1 MTEFRKEHEREHTKA
16 VPIAAVQQEFV
27 TQAVKGKI
35 DEAVRDKLMRELEAV
50 VPSDAFNN
58 YAYEKRN
65 AEAAVVAGVA
75 PHTPHVNSPE
85 ASLLWAINLAYLAQ
99 KEGENFY
106 SSKLWKQFASPDG
119 AAQTE
124 KERLAFYVAT
134 TGLNKDARVKWGEL
148 GSSFYYSPTDNHINL
163 DLILGMGVGFDIAR
177 AVAFHEI
184 GHSQLTKGF
193 GEKIAA
199 LDEQIE
205 GLRKKGK
212 DTSLTQDEYKH
223 LRRIS
228 NERHYRYLVADE
240 AENNLVDRWTV
251 NQGRRIRKDHVLARN
266 SSEAIL
272 VDGLIGD
279 REAPTDTPAS
289 RFQNTKNAVRYSF
302 FRNNGYF
309 PDTEDGWRALG
320 VNPDWITTKDGK
332 SGMEALEVLK
342 ELCGGKDGV
351 ENLQPNSSDMMRG
364 AAYLA
369 EATLEYSRKR
379 NKRIE
384 EIYDTFFAHVV
395 EPMLDQQD
403 KKLDEQMQQ
412 KGNGQNPPPQSGD
425 KQDGQGNEKG
435 EGKGDGKGE
444 GKEGDGQGNPQQG
457 GKGGK
462 GESKEG
468 EGKGGGGGAGDGAPS
483 GGSEEP
489 IKVDGVGDMP
499 GVDAPPT
506 TPSKEGGKPGAG
518 KPAEG
523 NNTDPGQTIE
533 ELEKA
538 RTERGEREGGDD
550 EGSSP
555 ASPSSKPGSGQ
566 GFKPAKGI
574 GTSNVASKPKVGDWS
589 DYQGMVV
596 AFASEI
602 RSRQVLIDQL
612 RARQLEYEARIAP
625 EHTLLPVD
633 GDTRR
638 LDRGK
643 HTQLVKRI
651 LRGQPVEEADAQR
664 FEGDKSAPIPSN
676 MDVVLL
682 VDGSGSM
689 HESSGSNGQSWPFPP
704 IKSGMHAGCVLNE
717 ACKSD
722 VTAKRHANF
731 YMGLWGNAEPLML
744 VKPGDDKREIGKRIA
759 GIRQNQGWGTSL
771 APSIRHITGQL
782 AEGQKQHSGANSKTG
797 YSHIIVLS
805 DGGISD
811 SNASFETV
819 RKLLENCPMT
829 SVDFVVV
836 ENGKTALDDVANK
849 LKEKFPG
856 RVGAYH
862 HTSTATVSDG
872 LETLLLERIQNTPI
886 SPTVTGEHKRA
897 TLERAHHAMK

>member
-1 MTEFRKEHEREHTKA
+1 MAEFKKEHSREHIKA
-16 VPIAAVQQEFV
+16 VPLAAVQQEFV
-27 TQAVKGKI
+27 TQAVQGKI
-35 DEAVRDKLMRELEAV
+35 DEATRDKLTHELEAV
-50 VPSDAFNN
+50 VPNDLRNN
-58 YAYEKRN
+58 YLYEKRN
-65 AEAAVVAGVA
+65 VEAALANSEA
-75 PHTPHVNSPE
+75 PHTPHVHSPE
-85 ASLLWAINLAYLAQ
+85 TSLLWAINLAYLAQ
-99 KEGENFY
+99 KDGESLY
-106 SSKLWKQFASPDG
+106 DSKLWKQFASPEG

-124 KERLAFYVAT
+124 KEALARYLVIA
-134 TGLNKDARVKWGEL
+134 GINKDARIRWGKL
-148 GSSFYYSPTDNHINL
+148 GSSFYYTPDDERAPPEERNSINL

-212 DTSLTQDEYKH
+212 ETSLTQDEYKQ
-223 LRRIS
+223 LRHIS
-228 NERHYRYLVADE
+228 NERNYRYLVADE
-240 AENNLVDRWTV
+240 AENNVVDRWTV

-279 REAPTDTPAS
+279 REAPTDTPAA

-309 PDTEDGWRALG
+309 PDTENDWRRLG

-351 ENLQPNSSDMMRG
+351 ENLQPDSSDMMLG
-364 AAYLA
+364 AVKLA

-395 EPMLDQQD
+395 EPMLDNQD
-403 KKLDEQMQQ
+403 KKLDEQMKQ
-412 KGNGQNPPPQSGD
+412 KGSGQNPPPSDGD
-425 KQDGQGNEKG
+425 KQDGQGDEKG

-444 GKEGDGQGNPQQG
+444 PKEGN
-457 GKGGK
+457 GKG
-462 GESKEG
+462 S
-468 EGKGGGGGAGDGAPS
+468 GGAGDGAPAS
-483 GGSEEP
+483 GGEEP

-506 TPSKEGGKPGAG
+506 TPQQDGKKPGAG

-523 NNTDPGQTIE
+523 NNTDLGQTIE

-538 RTERGEREGGDD
+538 RTERAEREGGDD

-555 ASPSSKPGSGQ
+555 SSPSSKPGSGQ

-596 AFASEI
+596 AFAAEI
-602 RSRQVLIDQL
+602 RARQVLIDQL

-651 LRGQPVEEADAQR
+651 LRGQPIEESDAQR
-664 FEGDKSAPIPSN
+664 FEGDKSSPIPSN

-689 HESSGSNGQSWPFPP
+689 HDSTDSTGKSWPFPP
-704 IKSGMHAGCVLNE
+704 IKAGMHAGCVLNE
-717 ACKSD
+717 ACKND
-722 VTAKRHANF
+722 VTATRHANF

-744 VKPGDDKREIGKRIA
+744 VKPGDDKRDIGQRIA

-782 AEGQKQHSGANSKTG
+782 AEGQKQYSGANSKTG
-797 YSHIIVLS
+797 YSHIIILS

-836 ENGKTALDDVANK
+836 ENGKTAMDDVANK

-886 SPTVTGEHKRA
+886 APTVTGEHKRA
-897 TLERAHHAMK
+897 TLERAQHAMK

>member
-1 MTEFRKEHEREHTKA
+1 MAEFRKEHSREHIKA
-16 VPIAAVQQEFV
+16 VPLAAVQQEFV
-27 TQAVKGKI
+27 TQAVQGKI
-35 DEAVRDKLMRELEAV
+35 DEAVRDKLVGELEAV
-50 VPSDAFNN
+50 VSDDARNH
-58 YAYEKRN
+58 YQYEKRN
-65 AEAAVVAGVA
+65 VDAALAGGEA
-75 PHTPHVNSPE
+75 PHKPSVNSPE
-85 ASLLWAINLAYLAQ
+85 TSLLWAINLAYLAQ
-99 KEGENFY
+99 KKDGQNFY
-106 SSKLWKQFASPDG
+106 DSKLWKQFASPDG

-134 TGLNKDARVKWGEL
+134 TGLNKDTRVKWGEL

-193 GEKIAA
+193 GEKIAT

-205 GLRKKGK
+205 ALRTKGK
-212 DTSLTQDEYKH
+212 ETSLTQDEYKQ
-223 LRRIS
+223 LNRIA

-240 AENNLVDRWTV
+240 AENNVVDRWTV

-272 VDGLIGD
+272 VDGLIGE
-279 REAPTDTPAS
+279 RETPTDTPAA

-309 PDTEDGWRALG
+309 PDTEDGWRELG
-320 VNPDWITTKDGK
+320 VNPDWITTKGGK
-332 SGMEALEVLK
+332 SGMEALEALK

-379 NKRIE
+379 NQRIE

-395 EPMLDQQD
+395 EPMLDSQD
-403 KKLDEQMQQ
+403 KKLEEQMQQ
-412 KGNGQNPPPQSGD
+412 QGSGQNPPPPGGD
-425 KQDGQGNEKG
+425 KQDGQGNE
-435 EGKGDGKGE
+435 KGDGKGE
-444 GKEGDGQGNPQQG
+444 GKEGDGKGAGGEPKEGG
-457 GKGGK
+457 GKGG
-462 GESKEG
+462 GVGDGSPA
-468 EGKGGGGGAGDGAPS
+468 GGG
-483 GGSEEP
+483 EEP
-489 IKVDGVGDMP
+489 IKVDGVGEMP

-506 TPSKEGGKPGAG
+506 TPKQEGGKPGAG

-523 NNTDPGQTIE
+523 VDPGQTIE

-538 RTERGEREGGDD
+538 RTEREGREGKDD
-550 EGSSP
+550 DGSSP
-555 ASPSSKPGSGQ
+555 SSPSSKPGSSQ

-574 GTSNVASKPKVGDWS
+574 GTSNVASAPKVGDWS

-602 RSRQVLIDQL
+602 RARQILIDQL

-625 EHTLLPVD
+625 EHTLLPED

-638 LDRGK
+638 LDRSK

-651 LRGQPVEEADAQR
+651 LRGQPVEEADARR

-689 HESSGSNGQSWPFPP
+689 HASEDAKGNSWPFPP
-704 IKSGMHAGCVLNE
+704 IKVGMHAGCIINE

-722 VTAKRHANF
+722 VTQERHANF
-731 YMGLWGNAEPLML
+731 YLGLWGNKEPLML

-759 GIRQNQGWGTSL
+759 GVTQSHGWGTSL
-771 APSIRHITGQL
+771 APSIRHMTAEL

-811 SNASFETV
+811 SNASVESV

-849 LKEKFPG
+849 LKDRFPG
-856 RVGAYH
+856 RVGVH
-862 HTSTATVSDG
+862 HHNSTATVNDG

-886 SPTVTGEHKRA
+886 TPTVTREHKRA
-897 TLERAHHAMK
+897 TLERAHHAMQ

>member
-1 MTEFRKEHEREHTKA
+1 MAEFRKEHEREHIKA

-35 DEAVRDKLMRELEAV
+35 DEAVRDKLLAELEAV

-65 AEAAVVAGVA
+65 AETAVAAGVA

-85 ASLLWAINLAYLAQ
+85 TSLLWAINLAYLAQ

-134 TGLNKDARVKWGEL
+134 TGLNKDARIKWGEL

-279 REAPTDTPAS
+279 REVPTDTPAA

-332 SGMEALEVLK
+332 SGMEALELLK

-369 EATLEYSRKR
+369 DATLEYSRKR

-384 EIYDTFFAHVV
+384 EIYDTFFA
-395 EPMLDQQD
+395 QQD

-412 KGNGQNPPPQSGD
+412 KGNGQNPPPQSSD

-435 EGKGDGKGE
+435 DGEGKSDGE

-462 GESKEG
+462 GESKEHG
-468 EGKGGGGGAGDGAPS
+468 GKGSGGAGDGAPA
-483 GGSEEP
+483 GGGEEP

-506 TPSKEGGKPGAG
+506 TPTKEGGKPGAG
-518 KPAEG
+518 EPTEG
-523 NNTDPGQTIE
+523 ATPDPGQTIE

-538 RTERGEREGGDD
+538 RTERAEREGGDD

-596 AFASEI
+596 EFAAEI
-602 RSRQVLIDQL
+602 RARQVLIDQL

-782 AEGQKQHSGANSKTG
+782 ADGQKQHSGANSKTG

>member
-1 MTEFRKEHEREHTKA
+1 MAEFKKEHERIHIKA
-16 VPIAAVQQEFV
+16 VPLAAVQQEFV

-35 DEAVRDKLMRELEAV
+35 DEATRDKLTRELEAV
-50 VPSDAFNN
+50 VPDELRNNFN
-58 YAYEKRN
+58 YEKRN
-65 AEAAVVAGVA
+65 VEAAVASNEA

-85 ASLLWAINLAYLAQ
+85 TSLLWAINLAYMAQ

-119 AAQTE
+119 TAQTE

-148 GSSFYYSPTDNHINL
+148 GSSFYYIPTDNHINL

-205 GLRKKGK
+205 TLRKKGK
-212 DTSLTQDEYKH
+212 DTSLTQDEYKQ
-223 LRRIS
+223 LRHIS

-279 REAPTDTPAS
+279 KKTPADTPAA

-309 PDTEDGWRALG
+309 PDTEDGWRELG

-332 SGMEALEVLK
+332 SGMEALEALK

-351 ENLQPNSSDMMRG
+351 ENLQPNSNDMMRG

-395 EPMLDQQD
+395 EPLLDAQD
-403 KKLDEQMQQ
+403 KKLDEQMKQ
-412 KGNGQNPPPQSGD
+412 KGRGESPSPD
-425 KQDGQGNEKG
+425 KDKGDGQGNEKG
-435 EGKGDGKGE
+435 EGEGKNEGE
-444 GKEGDGQGNPQQG
+444 GKEGNGDGKGSPQ
-457 GKGGK
+457 KGGK
-462 GESKEG
+462 GTGGEPSEG
-468 EGKGGGGGAGDGAPS
+468 GKGGGGGVGDGAPA
-483 GGSEEP
+483 GGGEEP

-506 TPSKEGGKPGAG
+506 TPTKEGGKPGAG

-523 NNTDPGQTIE
+523 ANPDPGQTIE
-533 ELEKA
+533 DLEKA
-538 RTERGEREGGDD
+538 RTERAQREGGDE

-555 ASPSSKPGSGQ
+555 SSPSSKPGNGQ

-596 AFASEI
+596 EFSAEI
-602 RSRQVLIDQL
+602 RARQVLIDQL

-651 LRGQPVEEADAQR
+651 LRGQPIEESDAQR

-689 HESSGSNGQSWPFPP
+689 HDSTDSTGKSWPFPP
-704 IKSGMHAGCVLNE
+704 IKAGMHAGCVMNE

-722 VTAKRHANF
+722 VTATRHTNF

-797 YSHIIVLS
+797 YSHIIILS

-819 RKLLENCPMT
+819 RNLLENCPMT

-836 ENGKTALDDVANK
+836 ENGKTAMDEVANK
-849 LKEKFPG
+849 LKDRFPG

-886 SPTVTGEHKRA
+886 TPTVTGEHKRA

>member
-1 MTEFRKEHEREHTKA
+1 MADIMAEFKKEHSREHIKA
-16 VPIAAVQQEFV
+16 VPLAAVQQEFV

-35 DEAVRDKLMRELEAV
+35 EDATRDKLTRELEAV
-50 VPSDAFNN
+50 VPDELRNHFQ
-58 YAYEKRN
+58 YEKRN
-65 AEAAVVAGVA
+65 VEAALASGEA
-75 PHTPHVNSPE
+75 PHTPSVNSPE
-85 ASLLWAINLAYLAQ
+85 TSLLWAINLAYTAQ
-99 KEGENFY
+99 KDGSDFY
-106 SSKLWKQFASPDG
+106 NSDLWKQFASKESG
-119 AAQTE
+119 VAQTE
-124 KERLAFYVAT
+124 KEQLARHCLISGVNGGT
-134 TGLNKDARVKWGEL
+134 PINWGEL
-148 GSSFYYSPTDNHINL
+148 GSSFYYSPPDKKRDPNDKGHINL

-193 GEKIAA
+193 GEKIAT

-205 GLRKKGK
+205 SLRKKGK
-212 DTSLTQDEYKH
+212 ETSLTQDEYKH

-279 REAPTDTPAS
+279 KEAPTDTPAT

-309 PDTEDGWRALG
+309 PDTEAGWRALG

-332 SGMEALEVLK
+332 SGMEALEILK

-351 ENLQPNSSDMMRG
+351 ENLQPNSSDMMMG
-364 AAYLA
+364 AAKLA

-395 EPMLDQQD
+395 EPMLDSQD
-403 KKLDEQMQQ
+403 QKLDDQMKQ
-412 KGNGQNPPPQSGD
+412 KGSGQNPPPPDSD
-425 KQDGQGNEKG
+425 KGDGQGE
-435 EGKGDGKGE
+435 EKGDGKGA
-444 GKEGDGQGNPQQG
+444 PQQG
-457 GKGGK
+457 GKGAG
-462 GESKEG
+462 GEPKEG
-468 EGKGGGGGAGDGAPS
+468 GKSGGGVGDGAPA
-483 GGSEEP
+483 GGGEEP

-506 TPSKEGGKPGAG
+506 TPTKEGGKPSSG

-523 NNTDPGQTIE
+523 ANPDPGQTIE

-538 RTERGEREGGDD
+538 RSERAKREGGDD

-555 ASPSSKPGSGQ
+555 ASPSSKPGTGQ

-596 AFASEI
+596 EFASEI
-602 RSRQVLIDQL
+602 RARQVLIDQL

-633 GDTRR
+633 GDTSR

-651 LRGQPVEEADAQR
+651 LRGQPVEESDAQR

-689 HESSGSNGQSWPFPP
+689 HNSEDATGKSWPFPP
-704 IKSGMHAGCVLNE
+704 IKAGMHAGCVLNE

-722 VTAKRHANF
+722 VTATRHTNF

-805 DGGISD
+805 DGGIAD

-836 ENGKTALDDVANK
+836 ENGKTAMDDVANK
-849 LKEKFPG
+849 LKDRFPG
-856 RVGAYH
+856 RVGVYH
-862 HTSTATVSDG
+862 HNSTATVSDG

-886 SPTVTGEHKRA
+886 TPTVTGEHKRA
-897 TLERAHHAMK
+897 TLERAHHAMQ

>member
-1 MTEFRKEHEREHTKA
+1 MAHKKEHEREHIKA
-16 VPIAAVQQEFV
+16 VPLAAIQQEFV
-27 TQAVKGKI
+27 TQATQGKI
-35 DEAVRDKLMRELEAV
+35 DEATRDRLVSELEAV
-50 VPSDAFNN
+50 VPSDSRNH
-58 YAYEKRN
+58 YSYEKRN
-65 AEAAVVAGVA
+65 VEAALASGEA
-75 PHTPHVNSPE
+75 PHSPTVNSPE
-85 ASLLWAINLAYLAQ
+85 TSLLWAINLAHLAQ
-99 KEGENFY
+99 KDADHFY
-106 SSKLWKQFASPDG
+106 TSKLWKQFAGADG
-119 AAQTE
+119 SAQTE

-148 GSSFYYSPTDNHINL
+148 GSSFYYNPPDNHINL

-205 GLRKKGK
+205 ALRKKGK
-212 DTSLTQDEYKH
+212 ETSLTQDEYKQ
-223 LRRIS
+223 LNRIA

-240 AENNLVDRWTV
+240 AENNVVDRWTV

-279 REAPTDTPAS
+279 QETPPDTPAA

-309 PDTEDGWRALG
+309 PDTEDGWRDLG

-332 SGMEALEVLK
+332 SGMEALEALK

-351 ENLQPNSSDMMRG
+351 ENLQPNSSDMMMG
-364 AAYLA
+364 AVKLA
-369 EATLEYSRKR
+369 QATLEYSRKR
-379 NKRIE
+379 NQRIE

-395 EPMLDQQD
+395 EPMLDSQD
-403 KKLDEQMQQ
+403 KKLEEQMQQ
-412 KGNGQNPPPQSGD
+412 QGSGQNPPPPGGD
-425 KQDGQGNEKG
+425 KQDGQ
-435 EGKGDGKGE
+435 DD
-444 GKEGDGQGNPQQG
+444 GKEGDKKGSPQQG
-457 GKGGK
+457 GM
-462 GESKEG
+462 S
-468 EGKGGGGGAGDGAPS
+468 DGAPAS
-483 GGSEEP
+483 GGEEP
-489 IKVDGVGDMP
+489 IKVDGVGEMP
-499 GVDAPPT
+499 GVDSPDA
-506 TPSKEGGKPGAG
+506 TPQQEGKPGKGKAG
-518 KPAEG
+518 EPTEGAEP
-523 NNTDPGQTIE
+523 DPGQTIE

-538 RTERGEREGGDD
+538 RTEREGREGNGDD
-550 EGSSP
+550 GSSP
-555 ASPSSKPGSGQ
+555 SSPSSKPGSNQ
-566 GFKPAKGI
+566 GFKPARGI
-574 GTSNVASKPKVGDWS
+574 GTSNVSSAPKVGDWS

-596 AFASEI
+596 EFASEI
-602 RSRQVLIDQL
+602 HARQLLIDQL
-612 RARQLEYEARIAP
+612 RARQLEFEARIAP
-625 EHTLLPVD
+625 EHTLLPED

-651 LRGQPVEEADAQR
+651 LRGEPVEEADARR
-664 FEGDKSAPIPSN
+664 FEGDKSSPIPSN

-689 HESSGSNGQSWPFPP
+689 HASEDAKGNSWPFPP
-704 IKSGMHAGCVLNE
+704 IKAGMHAGCIINE

-722 VTAKRHANF
+722 VTQERHANF
-731 YMGLWGNAEPLML
+731 YLGLWGNKEPLML

-759 GIRQNQGWGTSL
+759 GVTQSHGWGTSL
-771 APSIRHITGQL
+771 APSIRHMTAEL
-782 AEGQKQHSGANSKTG
+782 AEGQKQHSGSNSKTG

-811 SNASFETV
+811 SNASVESV

-829 SVDFVVV
+829 SIDFVVV
-836 ENGKTALDDVANK
+836 ENGKTEMDDVANK
-849 LKEKFPG
+849 LKDRFPG
-856 RVGAYH
+856 RVGVYH
-862 HTSTATVSDG
+862 HNSTATVNDG

-886 SPTVTGEHKRA
+886 TPTVTREHKRA
-897 TLERAHHAMK
+897 TLERAHHAMQ

>member
-1 MTEFRKEHEREHTKA
+1 MAEFRKEHSREHIKA
-16 VPIAAVQQEFV
+16 VPLAAVQQAFV
-27 TQAVKGKI
+27 TQAVQGKV
-35 DEAVRDKLMRELEAV
+35 DDAARDKLINELEAV
-50 VPSDAFNN
+50 VPDDVRNH
-58 YAYEKRN
+58 YQYEKRN
-65 AEAAVVAGVA
+65 VEAALKSGEA
-75 PHTPHVNSPE
+75 PHKPSVNLPE
-85 ASLLWAINLAYLAQ
+85 ISLLWAINLAYLAQ
-99 KEGENFY
+99 KKGEQNFY
-106 SSKLWKQFASPDG
+106 DSKLWKQFASPDG

-134 TGLNKDARVKWGEL
+134 TGLNKDTRVKWGEL
-148 GSSFYYSPTDNHINL
+148 GSSFFYNPPDNHINL
-163 DLILGMGVGFDIAR
+163 DLILGMGVGFDIGR

-205 GLRKKGK
+205 ALRKKGK
-212 DTSLTQDEYKH
+212 ETSLTQDEYKQ
-223 LRRIS
+223 LRHIS

-240 AENNLVDRWTV
+240 AENNVVDRWTV

-279 REAPTDTPAS
+279 REAPTDTPAA
-289 RFQNTKNAVRYSF
+289 RFQNIKNAVRYSF

-309 PDTEDGWRALG
+309 PDTEDDWRRLG
-320 VNPDWITTKDGK
+320 INPDWITTKDGK
-332 SGMEALEVLK
+332 SGMEALEILK

-351 ENLQPNSSDMMRG
+351 ENLQPNSSDMMMG
-364 AAYLA
+364 AVKLA

-395 EPMLDQQD
+395 EPMLDNQD
-403 KKLDEQMQQ
+403 KKLDEQMKQ
-412 KGNGQNPPPQSGD
+412 KGSGQNPPPPDGD
-425 KQDGQGNEKG
+425 KQDGQGDEKG

-444 GKEGDGQGNPQQG
+444 GKEGDGKGSPQQG
-457 GKGGK
+457 GKGAG
-462 GESKEG
+462 GEPKEG
-468 EGKGGGGGAGDGAPS
+468 GKGGGGVGDGAPA
-483 GGSEEP
+483 GGGEEP
-489 IKVDGVGDMP
+489 LKVDGMGEMP

-506 TPSKEGGKPGAG
+506 TPKQEGGKPGAG

-523 NNTDPGQTIE
+523 TASDPGQTIE

-538 RTERGEREGGDD
+538 RTEREGREGKDD
-550 EGSSP
+550 DSS
-555 ASPSSKPGSGQ
+555 SPSSPSSRPGNNQ

-574 GTSNVASKPKVGDWS
+574 GTSNVASQPKVGDWS

-602 RSRQVLIDQL
+602 RARQILIDQL

-625 EHTLLPVD
+625 EHTLLPED

-638 LDRGK
+638 LDRSK

-651 LRGQPVEEADAQR
+651 LRGQPVEEADARR

-689 HESSGSNGQSWPFPP
+689 HNSEDATGKSWPFPP
-704 IKSGMHAGCVLNE
+704 IKAGMHAGCVLNE

-722 VTAKRHANF
+722 VTATRHANF

-759 GIRQNQGWGTSL
+759 GIKQNQSWGTSL
-771 APSIRHITGQL
+771 APSIRHITAQL

-797 YSHIIVLS
+797 YSHIIILS
-805 DGGISD
+805 DGGIAD

-836 ENGKTALDDVANK
+836 ENGKTAMDDVANK
-849 LKEKFPG
+849 LKDRFPG
-856 RVGAYH
+856 RVGVYH
-862 HTSTATVSDG
+862 HDSTATVSDG

-886 SPTVTGEHKRA
+886 APTVTREHKRA
-897 TLERAHHAMK
+897 TLERAHHAMQ

>member
-1 MTEFRKEHEREHTKA
+1 MAHKKEHEREHIKA
-16 VPIAAVQQEFV
+16 VPLAAIQQEFV
-27 TQAVKGKI
+27 TQATQGKI
-35 DEAVRDKLMRELEAV
+35 DEATRDKLTRELEAV
-50 VPSDAFNN
+50 VPDDVRNH

-65 AEAAVVAGVA
+65 VEAALASGEA
-75 PHTPHVNSPE
+75 PHSPTVNSPE
-85 ASLLWAINLAYLAQ
+85 TSLLWAINLAHLAQ
-99 KEGENFY
+99 KDADHFY
-106 SSKLWKQFASPDG
+106 GSKLWKQFASLDG

-177 AVAFHEI
+177 AVAFHGI

-205 GLRKKGK
+205 ILREKGK
-212 DTSLTQDEYKH
+212 ETSLTQDEYKQ
-223 LRRIS
+223 LNRIA

-240 AENNLVDRWTV
+240 AENNVVDRWTV

-279 REAPTDTPAS
+279 QETPSDTPAA

-309 PDTEDGWRALG
+309 PDTEDGWRELG

-332 SGMEALEVLK
+332 SGMEALEALK

-369 EATLEYSRKR
+369 EATLEYSRRR
-379 NKRIE
+379 NQRIE
-384 EIYDTFFAHVV
+384 EIYDNFFAHVV

-403 KKLDEQMQQ
+403 KKLDEQMRQQ
-412 KGNGQNPPPQSGD
+412 GNGQGT
-425 KQDGQGNEKG
+425 
-435 EGKGDGKGE
+435 
-444 GKEGDGQGNPQQG
+444 PQQG
-457 GKGGK
+457 GKGAG
-462 GESKEG
+462 GEPKEG
-468 EGKGGGGGAGDGAPS
+468 GKGGGGVGDGAPA
-483 GGSEEP
+483 GGGEEP
-489 IKVDGVGDMP
+489 LKVDGMGEMP

-506 TPSKEGGKPGAG
+506 TPKQEGGKPGAG
-518 KPAEG
+518 KPAG
-523 NNTDPGQTIE
+523 GADPDPGQTIE

-538 RTERGEREGGDD
+538 RTEREGREGKDD
-550 EGSSP
+550 DGSSP
-555 ASPSSKPGSGQ
+555 SSPSSGPGSAQ
-566 GFKPAKGI
+566 GFKPARGI

-596 AFASEI
+596 EFAGEI
-602 RSRQVLIDQL
+602 RARQVLIDQL

-625 EHTLLPVD
+625 EHTLLPED

-638 LDRGK
+638 LDRGR

-651 LRGQPVEEADAQR
+651 LRGQSVEESDARR
-664 FEGDKSAPIPSN
+664 FEGDKSVPIPSN

-689 HESSGSNGQSWPFPP
+689 HASEGRVHTKDGVKTRNWPFPP
-704 IKSGMHAGCVLNE
+704 IKAGMHAGCIINE

-722 VTAKRHANF
+722 PTATRHANF
-731 YMGLWGNAEPLML
+731 YLGLWGNEEPLML
-744 VKPGDDKREIGKRIA
+744 VKPGDDSQEIGKRIA
-759 GIRQNQGWGTSL
+759 GVTQSHGWGTSL
-771 APSIRHITGQL
+771 APSIRHMTAEL

-811 SNASFETV
+811 SNASVESV

-829 SVDFVVV
+829 SVDFVVI
-836 ENGKTALDDVANK
+836 ENGKTEMDDVAAK
-849 LKEKFPG
+849 LKDRFPG
-856 RVGAYH
+856 RIGVYH
-862 HTSTATVSDG
+862 HDSTATVNDG

-886 SPTVTGEHKRA
+886 TPTVTREHKRS
-897 TLERAHHAMK
+897 TLERAHQTA

>member
-1 MTEFRKEHEREHTKA
+1 MAHKKEHSREHIKA
-16 VPIAAVQQEFV
+16 VPLAAIQQEFV
-27 TQAVKGKI
+27 TQAVQGKM
-35 DEAVRDKLMRELEAV
+35 DEATRDRLVSELEAV
-50 VPSDAFNN
+50 VPSESRNHYN
-58 YAYEKRN
+58 YEKRN
-65 AEAAVVAGVA
+65 VEVALANGEA
-75 PHTPHVNSPE
+75 PHSPTVNSPE
-85 ASLLWAINLAYLAQ
+85 TSLLWAINLAHLAQ
-99 KEGENFY
+99 NDADHFY
-106 SSKLWKQFASPDG
+106 GSKLWKQFASLDG

-148 GSSFYYSPTDNHINL
+148 GSSFYYNPTDNQINL

-205 GLRKKGK
+205 ALRTKGK
-212 DTSLTQDEYKH
+212 ETSLTQDEYKQ
-223 LRRIS
+223 LRHIS

-240 AENNLVDRWTV
+240 AENNVVDRWTV

-279 REAPTDTPAS
+279 QETPADTPAA

-309 PDTEDGWRALG
+309 PDTEDGWRELG

-332 SGMEALEVLK
+332 SGMEALEALK

-351 ENLQPNSSDMMRG
+351 ENLQPNSSDMMMG
-364 AAYLA
+364 AVKLA
-369 EATLEYSRKR
+369 QATLGYSHRR
-379 NKRIE
+379 NQRIE
-384 EIYDTFFAHVV
+384 EIYDNFFAHVV

-403 KKLDEQMQQ
+403 QKLDEQMKQQ
-412 KGNGQNPPPQSGD
+412 EGGQNQPQSG
-425 KQDGQGNEKG
+425 GE
-435 EGKGDGKGE
+435 EGK
-444 GKEGDGQGNPQQG
+444 GKEGDGQGTPEQG
-457 GKGGK
+457 GEGAGG
-462 GESKEG
+462 EPKEG
-468 EGKGGGGGAGDGAPS
+468 EGKGSGGIGDGAPA
-483 GGSEEP
+483 GGGEEP
-489 IKVDGVGDMP
+489 IKVDGVGEMP
-499 GVDAPPT
+499 GVDSPDAMPRQ
-506 TPSKEGGKPGAG
+506 EGKPGKGETG
-518 KPAEG
+518 KPTEG
-523 NNTDPGQTIE
+523 AATDPGQTIE

-538 RTERGEREGGDD
+538 RTEREGREGNGDD
-550 EGSSP
+550 GSSP
-555 ASPSSKPGSGQ
+555 SSPFSKPGSNQ
-566 GFKPAKGI
+566 GFKPARGI
-574 GTSNVASKPKVGDWS
+574 GTSNVDSKPKVGDWS

-596 AFASEI
+596 EFAGEI
-602 RSRQVLIDQL
+602 RARQALIDQL
-612 RARQLEYEARIAP
+612 RARQLEFEARIAP
-625 EHTLLPVD
+625 EHTLLPED

-651 LRGQPVEEADAQR
+651 LRGEPVEEADARR

-689 HESSGSNGQSWPFPP
+689 HASEDAKGNSWPFAP
-704 IKSGMHAGCVLNE
+704 IKAGMHAGCIINE

-722 VTAKRHANF
+722 VTQDRHANF
-731 YMGLWGNAEPLML
+731 YLGLWGNKEPLML

-759 GIRQNQGWGTSL
+759 GVTQSHGWGTSL
-771 APSIRHITGQL
+771 APSIRHMTAEL

-811 SNASFETV
+811 SNASVESV

-829 SVDFVVV
+829 SVDFVVI
-836 ENGKTALDDVANK
+836 ENGKTEMDDVAAK
-849 LKEKFPG
+849 LKDRFPG
-856 RVGAYH
+856 RVGVYH
-862 HTSTATVSDG
+862 HDSTATVNDG

-886 SPTVTGEHKRA
+886 TPAVTREHKRA
-897 TLERAHHAMK
+897 TLERAHHAMG